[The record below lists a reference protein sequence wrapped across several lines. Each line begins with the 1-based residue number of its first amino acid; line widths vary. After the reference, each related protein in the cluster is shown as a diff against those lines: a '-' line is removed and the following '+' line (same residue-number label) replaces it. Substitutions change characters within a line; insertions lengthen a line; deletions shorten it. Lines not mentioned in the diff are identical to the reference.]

1 MDLHGQQAGNDTLF
15 MNFIYEVS
23 EFIVSNMAADVY
35 MPIED
40 ANEERRRGR
49 QKEVSP
55 AYVTASGN
63 PC

>member
-1 MDLHGQQAGNDTLF
+1 

-23 EFIVSNMAADVY
+23 EFSVSNMVVDVY

-40 ANEERRRGR
+40 VNKQRRRGR

-63 PC
+63 PY